1 MKALLAFTVL
11 LLSAVITPAAL
22 LAQGPAPSPVP
33 PPHRAR
39 VSADQLLEGQSAM
52 ASFDALHAILDTGYE
67 VVVRD
72 SAGRKARGRVS
83 SISDDQIVI
92 FEEGTTPLLRLT
104 KSAVERRFPADSV
117 TRIDIVDSTWN
128 GTLIGA
134 AAGVGLAFGISR
146 WEESAV
152 PNSNSMK
159 GLGTLVFGGLSIVVS
174 SAVGHLIDLSM
185 NAPIYERRSQTS
197 RISLVPL
204 LGRERIGLMA
214 RVHF

>member
-1 MKALLAFTVL
+1 MKALLSFTVL
-11 LLSAVITPAAL
+11 LLSAVIAPAAL
-22 LAQGPAPSPVP
+22 LAQSPAPPPVP

-39 VSADQLLEGQSAM
+39 VSAGQLLEGQSAT

-72 SAGRKARGRVS
+72 AAGRKTRGRVS
-83 SISDDQIVI
+83 SISDDRIVI
-92 FEEGTTPLLRLT
+92 FREGTTPLLRLT
-104 KSAVERRFPADSV
+104 KPAVEHRFSADSV

-134 AAGVGLAFGISR
+134 AVGVGLAFGIHQ

-152 PNSNSMK
+152 ADSNDLK
-159 GLGTLVFGGLSIVVS
+159 GLWTLALGGISIAVS
-174 SAVGHLIDLSM
+174 SGVGSLIDLSM
-185 NAPIYERRSQTS
+185 NAPIYKRPSQTP
-197 RISLVPL
+197 RVSLVPL

>member
-11 LLSAVITPAAL
+11 VLSAVITPPAL
-22 LAQGPAPSPVP
+22 LAQGPAPSRVP

-39 VSADQLLEGQSAM
+39 VSADQVLGKQSAT
-52 ASFDALHAILDTGYE
+52 ASFDALHAILETGSE

-72 SAGRKARGRVS
+72 PAGRKTRGRVS

-92 FEEGTTPLLRLT
+92 
-104 KSAVERRFPADSV
+104 
-117 TRIDIVDSTWN
+117 VDSTWN
-128 GTLIGA
+128 GTFIGA
-134 AAGVGLAFGISR
+134 AVGVGLAAGISR
-146 WEESAV
+146 WEASAV
-152 PNSNSMK
+152 PNSNNLK

-185 NAPIYERRSQTS
+185 NAPVYERPSQTP
-197 RISLVPL
+197 RVSLVPL